1 MSWFQVLKDE
11 ETPEPKKEEIPEF
24 KEKVLPSVRW
34 NKSRRAK
41 ILNAAMSDDNLKEF
55 LADPEMSKLVESK
68 NNYFM
73 RDLEFVKKLITE
85 DTITTNQNTF
95 KSLKE
100 MLGARAADMSKR
112 LDSIGKAKKTSQ
124 GNIREIDS
132 VEKFKEFIDNK
143 KIKELLEAVE
153 PRMAK
158 TRFRDFIT
166 KDKTYRKKLKEAS
179 SGTDEEK
186 GVNVLLHDGAKTFD
200 SYEYTAPISPDRVK
214 KYVKYVLNLNM
225 SNSAKNKYIDSPSSR
240 GGKKQLMNF
249 IFHSSRGLHPAI
261 EFVLDNKS
269 FNTSAMLKGGSVRS
283 SNIDSYLMDRLKTGK
298 TSRVEIS
305 ERLKAAF
312 DLEPIGDDAD
322 VALPRLVR
330 AKKQSSAAFLEEL
343 KELYPKEMKEF
354 SDAMVEMQRERK
366 GESKEGETY
375 SMLLDDIKSNNL
387 GDVNDA
393 LGVKLSREEFN
404 EQKEMLLEIANR
416 LIDGTASE
424 EDKNKFPSAVQET
437 SGEHPFSGSDFTR
450 SNIMGMEIGTKATP
464 ANIVI
469 ILSMLSD
476 LVNGSFS
483 DYEIEDYF
491 SDIKDMEEGSSEMVE
506 RRDEFLDEVRKDY
519 ENIRTSFITRVEDN
533 MKLVLSEGMKE
544 NLKFDRGSSNMEYL
558 EPYLYIKKILRIR
571 D

>member
-55 LADPEMSKLVESK
+55 LADPEIAKLVEE
-68 NNYFM
+68 NNSAF
-73 RDLEFVKKLITE
+73 RQDLEFFKRLITE
-85 DTITTNQNTF
+85 DTVNSRGNTF

-100 MLGARAADMSKR
+100 MLGARTADMSKR
-112 LDSIGKAKKTSQ
+112 LDTLGKPKKTSQ
-124 GNIREIDS
+124 TKFRESSITTFKEMIDS
-132 VEKFKEFIDNK
+132 K
-143 KIKELLEAVE
+143 KIKELLELTQESNANQ
-153 PRMAK
+153 
-158 TRFRDFIT
+158 RFKDFIA

-225 SNSAKNKYIDSPSSR
+225 SNSAKNKYIDTPSSR

-269 FNTSAMLKGGSVRS
+269 FNTSAMVKGGSVRS